1 MSQLAN
7 KQELQ
12 PPVHQV
18 STPSALESIAAC
30 KSLFDKGAKRQKI
43 RKMYDEMSDRSRG
56 LILIAG
62 GMSPKDYNRSFDSF
76 DDLELQKVRSGM
88 QLLKE
93 MVLKFDRK
101 VGDVRRL
108 KHSDICNVN

>member
-1 MSQLAN
+1 MSQLARQ
-7 KQELQ
+7 QEMQ
-12 PPVHQV
+12 PQV
-18 STPSALESIAAC
+18 PSAADSIAAC
-30 KSLFDKGAKRQKI
+30 KSLFDKSAKR
-43 RKMYDEMSDRSRG
+43 RKLRDMYNEMSDRSRG

-62 GMSPKDYNRSFDSF
+62 GMPPKDYSREFDSF

-93 MVLKFDRK
+93 MVMKFDRK

-108 KHSDICNVN
+108 KHSDISKVI

>member
-12 PPVHQV
+12 SPVHQV
-18 STPSALESIAAC
+18 NTPSALDSIAAC
-30 KSLFDKGAKRQKI
+30 KSLFEKGVKRQKL

-62 GMSPKDYNRSFDSF
+62 GMSPKDYYRDFDSF
-76 DDLELQKVRSGM
+76 NDLELQKVRSGM

-108 KHSDICNVN
+108 KHSDICNIN